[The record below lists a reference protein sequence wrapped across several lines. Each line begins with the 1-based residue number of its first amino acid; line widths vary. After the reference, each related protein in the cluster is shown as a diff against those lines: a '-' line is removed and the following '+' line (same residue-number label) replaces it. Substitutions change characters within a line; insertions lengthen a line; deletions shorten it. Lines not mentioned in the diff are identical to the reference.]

1 MIFYFSLPILMSTTN
16 NDNGVM
22 TLPPAFFMNT
32 LMTDERNVMIIKEHA
47 IPTGSG
53 ADTLFYID

>member
-1 MIFYFSLPILMSTTN
+1 
-16 NDNGVM
+16 M